1 MSVVGFAAFGRDRSE
16 GPAPRA
22 PRGIFTKMKGGA

>member
-1 MSVVGFAAFGRDRSE
+1 MRATCFVAFGADPCE

-22 PRGIFTKMKGGA
+22 PRGIFSKMKEDR